1 MSVNTKRPEDWT
13 EQNIADFW
21 DWQSKSVSRQH
32 QYFTSVMAPGIA
44 RFLKKKGLLKGSV
57 LDYGCGAGHL
67 LQQMVKKQNVD
78 FYGLDFSE
86 DSITATKKRT
96 LHNPNLKQLAVAV
109 TLPSVFYNASFDTI
123 TLIETIEHLQDKKL
137 HDTFD
142 ELYRLL
148 KPNGKLFITTPFNEE
163 LDKHLHFCPFCNT
176 EFHHIQHM
184 QSFDVARLT
193 ALAKQHRFL
202 LEYCNNINIE
212 KLRLGAIK
220 FFIKRVLK
228 KIIAAAG
235 LMEKVAES
243 KPNLVAILS
252 KP

>member
-1 MSVNTKRPEDWT
+1 MNVNTKKPADWT
-13 EQNIADFW
+13 EDDIAAFW

-44 RFLKKKGLLKGSV
+44 RYLKNKGLLKGSV

-67 LQQMVKKQNVD
+67 LQQMVKEDDVD

-86 DSITATKKRT
+86 DSIAATKKRT
-96 LHNPNLKQLAVAV
+96 PDKANLKQLLVAT
-109 TLPSVFYNASFDTI
+109 TLPSAFGNASFDTI
-123 TLIETIEHLQDKKL
+123 TLIETIEHLQDEKL
-137 HDTFD
+137 HETLD

-148 KPNGKLFITTPFNEE
+148 KPNGKLFITTPFNEA
-163 LDKHLHFCPFCNT
+163 LDKHLHFCPFCKT

-193 ALAKQHRFL
+193 ALAKQHHFGVD
-202 LEYCNNINIE
+202 YCNNINIE
-212 KLRLGAIK
+212 KLRLGAFK
-220 FFIKRVLK
+220 FFIKSSLK
-228 KIIAAAG
+228 KIVRAMG

-243 KPNLVAILS
+243 RPNLIAILS